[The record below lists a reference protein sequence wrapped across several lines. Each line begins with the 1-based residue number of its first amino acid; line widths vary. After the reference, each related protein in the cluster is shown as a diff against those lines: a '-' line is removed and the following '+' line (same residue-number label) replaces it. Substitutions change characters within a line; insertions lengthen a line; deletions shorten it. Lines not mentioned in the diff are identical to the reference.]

1 MLVAYRP
8 VEPGARVQ
16 IPTMVLI
23 VLFLAKKFS
32 LTLLL
37 MTCGWAGS
45 SAWYECLAC
54 IQEDAGSN
62 PARSTTKQTRDIF
75 VRGKILN
82 TLWKMKTEGYA
93 DSTIKATDR
102 RLLSFTVSCATPQPL
117 SCQSSTRMMLE
128 SFLDICAPPMSH
140 GSDHWTKRNSQPSP
154 NQPSRTWGKD

>member
-1 MLVAYRP
+1 MHASSLQACGAWRP
-8 VEPGARVQ
+8 GSNPDHGPT
-16 IPTMVLI
+16 IP
-23 VLFLAKKFS
+23 FLAKKFS

-62 PARSTTKQTRDIF
+62 PARSTTKQTRDVF
-75 VRGKILN
+75 VRGKVLN

-102 RLLSFTVSCATPQPL
+102 RL
-117 SCQSSTRMMLE
+117 RMIEYVAPEVLIYLKHFRFPRCLHFAYAE
-128 SFLDICAPPMSH
+128 HKCLHCFL
-140 GSDHWTKRNSQPSP
+140 
-154 NQPSRTWGKD
+154 